1 MAKRTNNEVKESL
14 LQLTR
19 IYKPNDPRKFVRE
32 FVKKYRV
39 TGGYEEE
46 MVTLVCKEL
55 KIKVPGA

>member
-55 KIKVPGA
+55 KTEVPGA